1 MGGYML
7 KKDLLEKIK
16 NAKDDEDINPLLVGT
31 DIEDQFMTN
40 GATLDAFKGKIKA
53 DKAFQQ
59 FMDSERDTYHSKAL
73 KTMKEKG
80 TWETEFADVLT
91 QKYPDLVTDPAKK
104 EALEA
109 KKEIEKLKA
118 EMARKDLLTEAIKY
132 ATEKK
137 LPTSVVD
144 KFLGEDLDKT
154 KANLDTFATDWSKGL
169 ETLVNEK
176 LKGASYVPGG
186 KGSDGKPLSIG
197 ASIAE
202 KNNAKSTPL
211 SDPWGDKK

>member
-16 NAKDDEDINPLLVGT
+16 NAKDDEDINSLLSGT
-31 DIEDQFMTN
+31 DIETQFK
-40 GATLDAFKGKIKA
+40 GQEPTLDVFKGKIKA

-80 TWETEFADVLT
+80 TWETEFADVMT
-91 QKYPDLVTDPAKK
+91 QKYPDLIKDPTQKK
-104 EALEA
+104 LQELEKQLA
-109 KKEIEKLKA
+109 DEKA
-118 EMARKDLLTEAIKY
+118 ANARKDLLAEAVKY

-137 LPTSVVD
+137 LPTSFVE

-154 KANLDTFATDWSKGL
+154 KANLDGFATDWSKGL
-169 ETLVNEK
+169 ETMVNER
-176 LKGASYVPGG
+176 LKGASYVPG

-197 ASIAE
+197 AAIAA
-202 KNNAKSTPL
+202 KNNSNTTAAN
-211 SDPWGDKK
+211 DPWAGK